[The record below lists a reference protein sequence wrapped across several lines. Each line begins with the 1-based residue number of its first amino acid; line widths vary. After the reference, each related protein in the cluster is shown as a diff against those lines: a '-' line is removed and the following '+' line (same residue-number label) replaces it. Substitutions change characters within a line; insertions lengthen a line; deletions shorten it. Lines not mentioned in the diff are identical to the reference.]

1 MFCVISL
8 FGVKF
13 HAFGWCGYH
22 TQIGLL
28 GAFETTSGRSSKQE
42 KFLGLLSDAPC
53 LLLVSLS
60 VMKEERIAKEKGFAG
75 GGQSLFICE

>member
-1 MFCVISL
+1 MGDGRLLYLPFMFCVISL

-28 GAFETTSGRSSKQE
+28 GAFETTSGRSSIWQDE
-42 KFLGLLSDAPC
+42 FLGLLSDAPF
-53 LLLVSLS
+53 LLLVSP
-60 VMKEERIAKEKGFAG
+60 
-75 GGQSLFICE
+75 